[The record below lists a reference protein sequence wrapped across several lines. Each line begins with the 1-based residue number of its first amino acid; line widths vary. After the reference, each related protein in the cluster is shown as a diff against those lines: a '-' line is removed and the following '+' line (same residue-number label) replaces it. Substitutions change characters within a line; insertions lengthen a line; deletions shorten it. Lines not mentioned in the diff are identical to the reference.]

1 MNDLSPLLVR
11 HENTENTPA
20 YLRSPGPFILHYLA
34 SRRRNLAALVILVI
48 AAASCGIGGQY
59 AIKLL
64 VDAMNAGPGLTHG
77 IYVGLAL
84 LLTLVAV
91 ESVLW
96 RGTGWL
102 TCRTT
107 LSVGVDLRLNL
118 FDYLSGQSMR
128 YFAENV
134 AGSIGQRIT
143 SSAGNLGALTNTFV
157 WRVLPPIV
165 DFAGAIVLFSMLDV
179 RMIAA
184 LGCFVVLVTA
194 GLVWFGEKGRPL
206 HRNYSGAATNVA
218 GDLIDVISSRRCAG
232 PRELSMIPLRFEQM
246 ISAQPD

>member
-48 AAASCGIGGQY
+48 GAGSCGIGGQY

-64 VDAMNAGPGLTHG
+64 VDAVNAGPGLTHG

-96 RGTGWL
+96 RGAGWGP
-102 TCRTT
+102 CRTALGVGGGFT
-107 LSVGVDLRLNL
+107 LKPVGFPHGPSVG
-118 FDYLSGQSMR
+118 
-128 YFAENV
+128 YF
-134 AGSIGQRIT
+134 
-143 SSAGNLGALTNTFV
+143 
-157 WRVLPPIV
+157 P
-165 DFAGAIVLFSMLDV
+165 
-179 RMIAA
+179 
-184 LGCFVVLVTA
+184 
-194 GLVWFGEKGRPL
+194 
-206 HRNYSGAATNVA
+206 
-218 GDLIDVISSRRCAG
+218 
-232 PRELSMIPLRFEQM
+232 
-246 ISAQPD
+246 